1 MFEGGYKV
9 ISPAVIQPER
19 NQCFW
24 PTMHCWNSDV
34 VRDVPWID
42 FQCPLIHRDLI
53 AEIGQFDEDLIFG
66 WGNDVYSGVVCESR
80 GWKMGVVDFC
90 PAIHLSNATVQKNQD
105 NPIIKN
111 YNVYAEQGMVKFFQ
125 KIGKMKEL
133 MELRAKA
140 QKYRYDG

>member
-1 MFEGGYKV
+1 
-9 ISPAVIQPER
+9 
-19 NQCFW
+19 
-24 PTMHCWNSDV
+24 
-34 VRDVPWID
+34 
-42 FQCPLIHRDLI
+42 LIE
-53 AEIGQFDEDLIFG
+53 EIGQFDEDLIFG
-66 WGNDVYSGVVCESR
+66 WGNDVYSGVVCESK

-125 KIGKMKEL
+125 KIGKMDKL

>member
-1 MFEGGYKV
+1 MFEGGYKI
-9 ISPAVIQPER
+9 ISPAVIQPEK

-53 AEIGQFDEDLIFG
+53 EEIGQFDEDLVFG
-66 WGNDVYSGVVCESR
+66 WGNDVYSGVVCESK

-90 PAIHLSNATVQKNQD
+90 TAIHLSNATVQKNKD

-111 YNVYAEQGMVKFFQ
+111 YNAYAEQGMVKFFQ
-125 KIGKMKEL
+125 KIDKMKDLVEF
-133 MELRAKA
+133 RNKA
-140 QKYRYDG
+140 QNYRYDG